1 MDSRAGAR
9 LHRLTIGAR
18 VTNPPHNGQA
28 QGIAPLG
35 LHGSGT
41 GGVKLIVSVAR
52 LWTGLLAVSAFGAD
66 PQLSHL
72 LATVEA
78 RYNRANTLQV
88 LFQEQYTRQG
98 EPHRAEGGR
107 LQLRKPGKMRWDYTE
122 PQGKLFVCDGKYLY
136 LYTPADNRA
145 ERMKLKETDD
155 MRAPLAFLLGKL
167 HFEREFR
174 NLHADRVG
182 ANWRI
187 TAEPKTDDL
196 PYRAVEFVVAQ
207 DGRIAEV
214 KVTSYDQAI
223 LDFHFDQEKMDP
235 PLSAGLF
242 QFQLP
247 PGAKLTEGDQ

>member
-1 MDSRAGAR
+1 M
-9 LHRLTIGAR
+9 
-18 VTNPPHNGQA
+18 
-28 QGIAPLG
+28 
-35 LHGSGT
+35 
-41 GGVKLIVSVAR
+41 SVAR
-52 LWTGLLAVSAFGAD
+52 LWTGLLAVSAFAAD
-66 PQLSHL
+66 PQLGNL

-78 RYNRANTLQV
+78 RYNHAKTLEV
-88 LFQEQYTRQG
+88 VFQEQYTRQG

-122 PQGKLFVCDGKYLY
+122 PQGKLFICDGKYLY

-145 ERMKLKETDD
+145 QRMKLKETDD

-174 NLHADRVG
+174 NLQANRVG
-182 ANWRI
+182 GNWRV

-207 DGRIAEV
+207 DGRIEEV
-214 KVTSYDQAI
+214 KVTSYDQAV
-223 LDFHFDQEKMDP
+223 LDFHFDREKVDP
-235 PLSAGLF
+235 PLGAGLF

-247 PGAKLTEGDQ
+247 AGAQLTEGDQ

>member
-1 MDSRAGAR
+1 MSA
-9 LHRLTIGAR
+9 
-18 VTNPPHNGQA
+18 
-28 QGIAPLG
+28 
-35 LHGSGT
+35 
-41 GGVKLIVSVAR
+41 AR
-52 LWTGLLAVSAFGAD
+52 LWTGLLAVSVLGAD
-66 PQLSHL
+66 PQLGNL
-72 LATVEA
+72 LAAVEA
-78 RYNRANTLQV
+78 RYNHAKTLEV

-107 LQLRKPGKMRWDYTE
+107 LQLRKPGKMRWDYTQ

-145 ERMKLKETDD
+145 ERMKLTETED

-167 HFEREFR
+167 HFEKEFR
-174 NLHADRVG
+174 NLKAERAG
-182 ANWRI
+182 GGWRI

-207 DGRIAEV
+207 DGRIGEV
-214 KVTSYDQAI
+214 KVTSYDQAV

-242 QFQLP
+242 QFRLP
-247 PGAKLTEGDQ
+247 PGAQLTEGDQ

>member
-1 MDSRAGAR
+1 
-9 LHRLTIGAR
+9 
-18 VTNPPHNGQA
+18 
-28 QGIAPLG
+28 
-35 LHGSGT
+35 
-41 GGVKLIVSVAR
+41 
-52 LWTGLLAVSAFGAD
+52 VSAFAAD
-66 PQLSHL
+66 PQLSSL

-78 RYNRANTLQV
+78 RYNHAKTLQV

-107 LQLRKPGKMRWDYTE
+107 LQLRKPGKMRWDYAE

-174 NLHADRVG
+174 NLQAEKSG
-182 ANWRI
+182 GGWRI
-187 TAEPKTDDL
+187 KAEPKTDDL
-196 PYRAVEFVVAQ
+196 PYRAVEFQVAQ
-207 DGRIAEV
+207 DGRIEEV
-214 KVTSYDQAI
+214 KVTGYDQAI
-223 LDFHFDQEKMDP
+223 LDFHFDQEKVDP
-235 PLSAGLF
+235 PLSAALF

-247 PGAKLTEGDQ
+247 PGAQLTEEEQ

>member
-1 MDSRAGAR
+1 MSA
-9 LHRLTIGAR
+9 
-18 VTNPPHNGQA
+18 
-28 QGIAPLG
+28 
-35 LHGSGT
+35 
-41 GGVKLIVSVAR
+41 AR

-66 PQLSHL
+66 PQLGSL

-78 RYNRANTLQV
+78 RYNHAKTLQV

-98 EPHRAEGGR
+98 EPHRVEGGR
-107 LQLRKPGKMRWDYTE
+107 LRLRKPGKMRWDYTE

-145 ERMKLKETDD
+145 QRMKLKETED

-167 HFEREFR
+167 HFDREFR
-174 NLHADRVG
+174 SLQADRVG
-182 ANWRI
+182 GGWRI
-187 TAEPKTDDL
+187 MAEPKTDDL

-207 DGRIAEV
+207 DGRIEEV
-214 KVTSYDQAI
+214 KVTSYDQAV
-223 LDFHFDQEKMDP
+223 LDFHFDQETVDP

-247 PGAKLTEGDQ
+247 AGAQLTEEDQ